1 METETKSCSA
11 EERSMDGKA
20 YIRKK
25 RGRKTTNRLY
35 MREVEQSCT
44 VRSMAKTT
52 KRESS
57 EKRRRERKRQKG
69 D

>member
-1 METETKSCSA
+1 
-11 EERSMDGKA
+11 MDGKA